1 MLLGGKV
8 VMVSGIGP
16 GLGIKLAIHAARE
29 GARGVVISARRAERL
44 EDAARAVAETGAP
57 CEVLQQVN
65 DIRDAEA
72 CARLVAAAVERF
84 GAVDGLI
91 NNAVHHGPLD
101 LAETADLDG
110 WHEQYDT
117 NVVGTLK
124 MSRAAIDQMKTQ
136 ETGGAVVMVNTMGA
150 RMIPIVP
157 EAGYC
162 VSKAALAYAT
172 KTLAGDVGRHGVRVN
187 SIYPGFMWGVPV
199 QKFIGIEAA
208 RTGETEA
215 QVYARIADQMALK
228 RIVTDDEVARA
239 ALFLVS
245 DYSSAITGASV
256 DANGG
261 NFMP

>member
-1 MLLGGKV
+1 MLLSGKV

-16 GLGIKLAIHAARE
+16 GLGIKLAIHAAKE
-29 GARGVVISARRAERL
+29 GARGVVISARRSERL
-44 EDAARAVAETGAP
+44 DDAARAVADTGAP
-57 CEVLQQVN
+57 CEVLQQIN
-65 DIRDAEA
+65 DIRDADA
-72 CARLVAAAVERF
+72 CGRLVAAAVERF

-101 LAETADLDG
+101 LAETAELDG
-110 WHEQYDT
+110 WHASYDT
-117 NVVGTLK
+117 NVIGSLK
-124 MSRAAIDQMKTQ
+124 MSRAAIAQMKAQ
-136 ETGGAVVMVNTMGA
+136 ENGGAIVMVNTMGS

-172 KTLAGDVGRHGVRVN
+172 KALAGDVGRHGVRVN

-199 QKFIGIEAA
+199 QKFMSIEAE
-208 RTGETEA
+208 RTGETVD
-215 QVYARIADQMALK
+215 QVYARIAEQMALK
-228 RIVTDDEVARA
+228 RVVTDDEVARA

-245 DYSSAITGASV
+245 DYASAITGASL